1 MGMCGIIFDLDG
13 VLCYTDHYHYLA
25 WKAVADRLSLP
36 FDEQVNNRLRGVSR
50 MESLEIILSLGSK
63 TYSQEE
69 KERFAQEKN
78 EAYRAMLEALSPADV
93 PEDVPP
99 TLEELRRRGCRLALA
114 SGSKNAGLILA
125 RTGLGTYLD
134 AAADG
139 NHITRSKPDPEI
151 FLTAAQM
158 LGLPP
163 ERCAAVDDAVAGIQ
177 AGRAAG
183 MVTVAIGDSAAHRAG
198 DYDLERFG
206 QLLDLFPG
214 PGKEE
219 GL

>member
-1 MGMCGIIFDLDG
+1 MIQGICFDLDG
-13 VLCYTDHYHYLA
+13 VLVQTDNLHYLA
-25 WKAVADRLSLP
+25 WKGLADRLEIP
-36 FDEQVNNRLRGVSR
+36 FDRAQGDRCRGISR
-50 MESLEIILSLGSK
+50 MESLEIVLEHTDHI
-63 TYSQEE
+63 YSAEE

-78 EAYRAMLEALSPADV
+78 EAYRAMLARLSPSDLPADV
-93 PEDVPP
+93 LP
-99 TLEELRRRGCRLALA
+99 TLRELRRRGYRLALA

-125 RTGLGTYLD
+125 RTGLRTYLD

>member
-125 RTGLGTYLD
+125 RTGLGRYLD

-139 NHITRSKPDPEI
+139 RCITRSKPDPEI
-151 FLTAAQM
+151 FLTAAKM
-158 LGLPP
+158 LDLPP
-163 ERCAAVDDAVAGIQ
+163 QACAAVDDAVAGIQ

-206 QLLDLFPG
+206 QL
-214 PGKEE
+214 
-219 GL
+219 

>member
-1 MGMCGIIFDLDG
+1 MIQGICFDLDG
-13 VLCYTDHYHYLA
+13 VLVQTDNLHYLA
-25 WKAVADRLSLP
+25 WKGLADRLGIP
-36 FDEQVNNRLRGVSR
+36 FDRAQGDRCRGISR
-50 MESLEIILSLGSK
+50 MESLEIVLEHTDHI
-63 TYSQEE
+63 YSAEE

-78 EAYRAMLEALSPADV
+78 EAYRAMLARLSPSDLPTDV
-93 PEDVPP
+93 LP
-99 TLEELRRRGCRLALA
+99 TLRELRRRGYRLALA

>member
-1 MGMCGIIFDLDG
+1 MIQGICFDLDG
-13 VLCYTDHYHYLA
+13 VLIHTDELHYLA
-25 WKAVADRLSLP
+25 WKGLADRLGVP
-36 FDEQVNNRLRGVSR
+36 FSREQGDRCRGVSR
-50 MESLEIILSLGSK
+50 MQSLEIVLEHAGRA
-63 TYSQEE
+63 YSQEE

-125 RTGLGTYLD
+125 RTGLRTYLD

-183 MVTVAIGDSAAHRAG
+183 MVTVAIGDSAAHRAW

>member
-1 MGMCGIIFDLDG
+1 MIQGICFDLDG
-13 VLCYTDHYHYLA
+13 VLIHTDELHYLA
-25 WKAVADRLSLP
+25 WKGLADRLGVP
-36 FDEQVNNRLRGVSR
+36 FSREQGDRCRGVSR
-50 MESLEIILSLGSK
+50 MQSLEIVLEHAGRA
-63 TYSQEE
+63 YSQEE

-125 RTGLGTYLD
+125 RTGLRTYLD

-177 AGRAAG
+177 AGRAAE

>member
-1 MGMCGIIFDLDG
+1 MEAIVFDMEG
-13 VLCYTDHYHYLA
+13 VLLSTDRMHFEA
-25 WKAVADRLSLP
+25 WKALADRLGLP
-36 FDEQVNNRLRGVSR
+36 FDETKAQRCLGLSR
-50 MESLEIILSLGSK
+50 MESLEIVLEHAGRAD
-63 TYSQEE
+63 SQEE

-125 RTGLGTYLD
+125 RTGLRTYLD

-163 ERCAAVDDAVAGIQ
+163 ERCAAVDDAVAGNQ